1 MNSKR
6 SILRATLFL
15 AAMAASL
22 TLASA
27 ARAQEAFAGKF
38 TLTSPVSWNKTTLPA
53 GTYSIHIESTTAF
66 PIMADISRDDST
78 SSFRTRVL
86 CIGIGDYR
94 NGSSALHLTGR
105 KGALVVHSLVLANLK
120 KEIVYERSV
129 PRESIEEARV
139 NASVPVLVAK
149 K

>member
-22 TLASA
+22 TLAGA
-27 ARAQEAFAGKF
+27 ARAQEAFVGKF
-38 TLTSPVSWNKTTLPA
+38 TLPSPVSWNKTSLPA
-53 GTYSIHIESTTAF
+53 GTYSIRIESTAAF
-66 PIMADISRDDST
+66 PMADISRDDST
-78 SSFRTRVL
+78 SSFRMRVM

-105 KGALVVHSLVLANLK
+105 KGALMVHSLVLADLK

>member
-1 MNSKR
+1 M
-6 SILRATLFL
+6 
-15 AAMAASL
+15 
-22 TLASA
+22 
-27 ARAQEAFAGKF
+27 
-38 TLTSPVSWNKTTLPA
+38 
-53 GTYSIHIESTTAF
+53 
-66 PIMADISRDDST
+66 
-78 SSFRTRVL
+78 